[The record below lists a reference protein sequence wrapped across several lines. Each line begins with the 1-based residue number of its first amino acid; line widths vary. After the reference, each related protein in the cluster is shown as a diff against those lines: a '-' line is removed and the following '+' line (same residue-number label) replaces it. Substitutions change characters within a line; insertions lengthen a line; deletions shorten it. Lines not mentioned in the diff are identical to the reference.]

1 MSGKREATSSC
12 RHRLLSSISASG
24 SGVGARLATRD
35 RTGEAFGVFTAAI
48 DRWQPTKSR
57 RWAHTLLR
65 HASRIRTM
73 ASTWALAPSFTME
86 LSHITGA
93 GVRWKKFLSQASLT
107 DIRSGCDP
115 QGRMPCGVKRSFGVR
130 ARGLE
135 KTAIA
140 Y

>member
-1 MSGKREATSSC
+1 MSGEREATCAC
-12 RHRLLSSISASG
+12 RRRLLPSTSASG
-24 SGVGARLATRD
+24 SGVGAILPSRD
-35 RTGEAFGVFTAAI
+35 RTGGAFGGFTAASGG
-48 DRWQPTKSR
+48 WPQTKSR

>member
-1 MSGKREATSSC
+1 MSGEREATCSC
-12 RHRLLSSISASG
+12 RHRLPPSTSASG
-24 SGVGARLATRD
+24 SGVGAILASRD
-35 RTGEAFGVFTAAI
+35 RTGGVFGVFAAAI
-48 DRWQPTKSR
+48 GGWQQTKSR

-65 HASRIRTM
+65 HASHIRTM

-86 LSHITGA
+86 PSHITGT

-115 QGRMPCGVKRSFGVR
+115 QGPMPCGVKTSFGVR
-130 ARGLE
+130 AHGSE